1 MLINTMKAV
10 IPVAG
15 VGTRL
20 RPHTYT
26 QPKPLIPV
34 AGKPIIGSIID
45 QLVIELNIREFI
57 LIIGYLGD
65 KIKHYIEQR
74 YPDLDIQFVH
84 QEVRLG
90 LGHAIYRG
98 IDAFKDADELLIVL
112 GDTIVEGDL
121 ASFLEQPN
129 SCLAVKKVDDPREFG
144 VVELNERGY
153 ISRVVEK
160 PRIPKSNMALVG
172 LYKISDV
179 TALVEALQYIIKND
193 ILTCDEYQLSDALMR
208 MVEEGVQFT
217 IVEVDNWYDCGK
229 KDILLDTN
237 AMLLKRQGNATQE
250 LPNFENTIFIQPV
263 SIGERCQISN
273 SIIGPNVCIGD
284 DCQLDYAIVS
294 NSIIGS
300 YGHIEEAVLQKSI
313 IGSDA
318 SVRGLSLSLNI
329 GDNTEIDFS

>member
-1 MLINTMKAV
+1 MKAV

-34 AGKPIIGSIID
+34 AGKPLIASIID
-45 QLVIELNIREFI
+45 QLVSDGGITEFI
-57 LIIGYLGD
+57 LVIGYLGD
-65 KIKHYIEQR
+65 KMRNYIEDR
-74 YPDLDIQFVH
+74 YPHLDVTFVY
-84 QEVRLG
+84 QEARLG
-90 LGHAIYRG
+90 LGHAMYMA
-98 IDAFKDADELLIVL
+98 IDAFKDSEEVLIVL
-112 GDTIVEGDL
+112 GDTIFEGNL
-121 ASFLEQPN
+121 KALLKQPN
-129 SCLAVKKVDDPREFG
+129 SCLGVKKVDDPREFG
-144 VVELNERGY
+144 VVEIGDDGY
-153 ISRVVEK
+153 INRVVEK

-179 TALVEALQYIIKND
+179 DILVEALKYIVTNNV
-193 ILTCDEYQLSDALMR
+193 LTIDEYQLSDALMR
-208 MVEEGVQFT
+208 MVEMGVKFT
-217 IVEVDNWYDCGK
+217 TFEVDNWYDCGK

-237 AMLLKRQGNATQE
+237 AMLLKRQGNASE
-250 LPNFENTIFIQPV
+250 DIPAFENTIIVHPV
-263 SIGERCQISN
+263 SIGDNCQIKN

-284 DCQLDYAIVS
+284 NSILNYAIVS

-300 YGHIEEAVLQKSI
+300 YAMIEEAVLEKSI

-318 SVRGLSLSLNI
+318 AIKGLSLSLNI

>member
-1 MLINTMKAV
+1 MKAV

-34 AGKPIIGSIID
+34 AGKPLIASIID
-45 QLVIELNIREFI
+45 QLVSDGGITEFI
-57 LIIGYLGD
+57 LVIGYLGD
-65 KIKHYIEQR
+65 KMRNYIEDR
-74 YPDLDIQFVH
+74 YPHLDITFVY
-84 QEVRLG
+84 QEARLG
-90 LGHAIYRG
+90 LGHAMYMA
-98 IDAFKDADELLIVL
+98 IDEFKDSEEILIVL
-112 GDTIVEGDL
+112 GDTIFEGNL
-121 ASFLEQPN
+121 KALLKQSN
-129 SCLAVKKVDDPREFG
+129 SCLGVKKVDDPREFG
-144 VVELNERGY
+144 VVEIGDNGY
-153 ISRVVEK
+153 INRVVEK

-179 TALVEALQYIIKND
+179 DILIEALTYIVTNN
-193 ILTCDEYQLSDALMR
+193 ILTIDEYQLSDALMR
-208 MVEEGVQFT
+208 MVEMGVQFT
-217 IVEVDNWYDCGK
+217 AFEVDNWYDCGK

-237 AMLLKRQGNATQE
+237 AMLLKRQGNASE
-250 LPNFENTIFIQPV
+250 DIPAFENTIIVHPV
-263 SIGERCQISN
+263 SIGEHCEIKN

-284 DCQLDYAIVS
+284 HSILNYAIVS

-300 YGHIEEAVLQKSI
+300 YAMIEEAVLEKSI

-318 SVRGLSLSLNI
+318 AIKGLSLSLNI

>member
-1 MLINTMKAV
+1 MKAI

-34 AGKPIIGSIID
+34 AGKPLIASIMD
-45 QLVIELNIREFI
+45 QLIEEGGIQEFV
-57 LIIGYLGD
+57 LVIGYFGD
-65 KIKHYIEQR
+65 KIRNYIEQR
-74 YPDLDIQFVH
+74 YPKLNVKFVY

-90 LGHAIYRG
+90 LGHAMYVAA
-98 IDAFKDADELLIVL
+98 DAFRDTDEILIVL
-112 GDTIVEGDL
+112 GDTIFDGNLQEL
-121 ASFLEQPN
+121 LRTPT
-129 SCLAVKKVDDPREFG
+129 SCLGVKKVEDPRGFG
-144 VVELNERGY
+144 VVELDEHGF
-153 ISRVVEK
+153 IKKVAEK

-179 TALVEALQYIIKND
+179 PEFISALEYIIKND
-193 ILTCDEYQLSDALMR
+193 IRTVDEYQLSDALMR
-208 MVEEGVQFT
+208 MVEVGVKFT
-217 IVEVDNWYDCGK
+217 TFEVENWYDCGK
-229 KDILLDTN
+229 KEILLDTN
-237 AMLLKRQGNATQE
+237 AMLLKRQGDTGIPATTV
-250 LPNFENTIFIQPV
+250 FENSIIVPPV
-263 SIGERCQISN
+263 SIGENCQIKN

-284 DCQLDYAIVS
+284 NSTLNYGIVS

-300 YGHIEEAVLQKSI
+300 FALIEETVLQKSI

-318 SVRGLSLSLNI
+318 SIKGLSLSLNI